1 MSDELLGEAAES
13 DPNVIPNCKIPRNK
27 ITGRPKGSKDGEKA
41 IHRRQVSKIVELKL
55 RNTTNRDIARIEQ
68 VSHQTVQNVLNDFK
82 PVFKEIPN
90 LAKFKTVKA
99 DLLDAALLMLLK
111 SMMDQSKLDK
121 ASVNNLAYAAQQ
133 MYTMARLERGQS
145 TSNNAVVT
153 VAFTKTDNF
162 KDT

>member
-13 DPNVIPNCKIPRNK
+13 VNRKPKIPREK
-27 ITGRPKGSKDGEKA
+27 ITGRPKGSKSGQQA
-41 IHRRQVSKIVELKL
+41 IERRKVSRIIELKL
-55 RNTTNRDIARIEQ
+55 RNVANRDIALAEQ
-68 VSHQTVQNVLNDFK
+68 VSTGTVHNVLNDFK
-82 PVFKEIPN
+82 NVFTEIPN
-90 LAKFKTVKA
+90 LPKFKEVKA

-111 SMMDQSKLDK
+111 SMMTQDKLEK

-153 VAFTKTDNF
+153 VAFTKTENF
-162 KDT
+162 KDTLES